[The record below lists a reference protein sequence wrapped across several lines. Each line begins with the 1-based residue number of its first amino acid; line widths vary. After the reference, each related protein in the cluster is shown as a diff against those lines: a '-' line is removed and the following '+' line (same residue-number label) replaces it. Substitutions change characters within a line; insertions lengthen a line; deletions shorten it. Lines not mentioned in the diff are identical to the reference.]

1 MRERYTYDIATT
13 TPDGHW
19 LSSVI
24 SEDSFSRDPRSIA
37 RSLLEQWII
46 NHQGRLP
53 GGRVYVYGGSDGQ
66 QPTNIVATVRV
77 RVYRGDLRNRESQP
91 VAVAYL
97 AHAASDYP
105 RPRSLQRGPDADGSG
120 SRLSRVRS
128 RLRFPLPRPTVDG
141 IAEHGMAS
149 DSGGQPTE
157 DDCFPGIPGVRTHR
171 RHRLRVTGKAAAA

>member
-1 MRERYTYDIATT
+1 MRERYTYDIATA

-46 NHQGRLP
+46 DHQGRLP

-105 RPRSLQRGPDADGSG
+105 RQRSLHRGPDADGSG

-128 RLRFPLPRPTVDG
+128 RLRFPLPRPTADG
-141 IAEHGMAS
+141 IPERRAVAGAY
-149 DSGGQPTE
+149 GQDA
-157 DDCFPGIPGVRTHR
+157 DDGCRPGVRTTLR
-171 RHRLRVTGKAAAA
+171 RRRKHVSIESAA

>member
-1 MRERYTYDIATT
+1 MRERYTYDIATA

-24 SEDSFSRDPRSIA
+24 SEDAFSRDPRSIA

-46 NHQGRLP
+46 DHQGRLP

-66 QPTNIVATVRV
+66 EPDNIVATVRV
-77 RVYRGDLRNRESQP
+77 RVYRGDLRNREAQP

-105 RPRSLQRGPDADGSG
+105 RSRSLHRGPETDGAAG

-128 RLRFPLPRPTVDG
+128 RLRFPVPRPTIERMVRRRDDD
-141 IAEHGMAS
+141 S
-149 DSGGQPTE
+149 DSQYPEG
-157 DDCFPGIPGVRTHR
+157 DCLPGVRR
-171 RHRLRVTGKAAAA
+171 RRRTRTRMTERAA

>member
-13 TPDGHW
+13 TPDGRW

-46 NHQGRLP
+46 DHQGRLP
-53 GGRVYVYGGSDGQ
+53 GGRVYVYGGSDGEE
-66 QPTNIVATVRV
+66 PNNIVATVRV
-77 RVYRGDLRNRESQP
+77 RVYRGDLRNREAQP

-105 RPRSLQRGPDADGSG
+105 RSRSLHRGPDANGSAG

-128 RLRFPLPRPTVDG
+128 RLRFPLPRPTFDG
-141 IAEHGMAS
+141 IAERREADS
-149 DSGGQPTE
+149 DGQYPE
-157 DDCFPGIPGVRTHR
+157 DDCLPAVRRRR
-171 RHRLRVTGKAAAA
+171 RHRTRMTERAA